1 MGTGLF
7 KHGRASAQLAGR
19 GNGCECFSQLLLDIA
34 ILLTRELV
42 PDLAFNEL
50 RFLQDHKRH
59 QDEPHQGANG
69 RPSKKERKADAER
82 DEISAYFSKR
92 PAQET
97 SRQPRQS
104 TGAVGIPRPV
114 RGNSPNRRSHARNV
128 GSSPLL
134 SDKELPVVPYL
145 GFGGKGNI
153 NQGSQPRPPTTSYL
167 TWSESVFGNDPPVNG
182 KHMSE
187 DLFRADQPSAPQ
199 RRTEPSK
206 RRTPLIESIV
216 ELPQTDGSGEELQKR
231 PNRVRGTADFEI
243 YNDKGHCDI
252 APADETCRSSEEAP
266 PSLPSVPPKAVAQL
280 EYTGSRNQQVP
291 TSSFNT
297 SDILDIRKRLDELAA
312 DAPLNTKTS
321 NLPNDNKENMSPP
334 PPPSSPT
341 TKALRV
347 AQEAMAQNH
356 RDALRKP
363 PMVARGV
370 LGHLQGGVFERTSQN
385 TPWPIQRQPLT
396 SQVQA
401 SNNQQRPW
409 PRQREIPLQS
419 DYAIDQQLWQSD
431 FRVPDEGDEVAVD
444 EMMEAYTLS
453 GMVHG
458 ANTDNTADFAFAIPR
473 AFSRHHSTTLP
484 VSYRSDNQEA
494 IVRDSSWPKGAMSNA
509 RGESSQFESAREDGR
524 LNAVMGQDDGFED
537 GLAGFWRPNRL
548 Y

>member
-1 MGTGLF
+1 MF

-50 RFLQDHKRH
+50 RFLRDHKGQ

-114 RGNSPNRRSHARNV
+114 RGNSPNRRSHVRKF

-134 SDKELPVVPYL
+134 SDKELPAVPYL

-153 NQGSQPRPPTTSYL
+153 NQGGQPHSPTTSYL
-167 TWSESVFGNDPPVNG
+167 TWSESVVGNVPPVNG
-182 KHMSE
+182 ERIPE
-187 DLFRADQPSAPQ
+187 DVLRANQPTAPQ
-199 RRTEPSK
+199 RRDEPSK
-206 RRTPLIESIV
+206 RRTPLIRSTV
-216 ELPQTDGSGEELQKR
+216 ELPQTNRSGEGLQKR
-231 PNRVRGTADFEI
+231 PKRARGTAHFEI
-243 YNDKGHCDI
+243 YNDQDHCDI
-252 APADETCRSSEEAP
+252 EPADETCRSSDEAP
-266 PSLPSVPPKAVAQL
+266 PSLPNVSPKAVAQL
-280 EYTGSRNQQVP
+280 EHTGSRNQQVP

-312 DAPLNTKTS
+312 DAPLDTKTS

-356 RDALRKP
+356 RDALRGP

-385 TPWPIQRQPLT
+385 TPWPMQRQPLT

-401 SNNQQRPW
+401 SNNHQRPW

-431 FRVPDEGDEVAVD
+431 FGVPDGVDEVAVD
-444 EMMEAYTLS
+444 QMMESYTLS
-453 GMVHG
+453 GMIHG
-458 ANTDNTADFAFAIPR
+458 ANADNTADFAFAIPR
-473 AFSRHHSTTLP
+473 AFPRHQSITRP
-484 VSYRSDNQEA
+484 VSYRSDNPEA
-494 IVRDSSWPKGAMSNA
+494 LARDSSWPQGAMSNA
-509 RGESSQFESAREDGR
+509 RGESSQFEFAGENGR
-524 LNAVMGQDDGFED
+524 LEAVMGQDDGFED
-537 GLAGFWRPNRL
+537 ELAGFWRPNRL